1 MNQTVVV
8 TRRNH
13 LPGSLGIFY
22 RGKSPRVISS
32 SSQGVSLFASGIDS
46 WIKFCGED
54 KRTPT
59 WDDSLLFVL
68 NLAEQYKGFESD
80 LSLKYDFEVPYQL
93 AIAPMEGRVGFRT
106 PNNGVGKM
114 LRPGIGKLMNK
125 LEYISMSLNYGG
137 NMDLFKQLLPSD
149 YLVA

>member
-1 MNQTVVV
+1 MNQTVVA
-8 TRRNH
+8 TRENH

-46 WIKFCGED
+46 WIKFCEKS
-54 KRTPT
+54 KRAPN

-68 NLAEQYKGFESD
+68 NLAERYKGFESD
-80 LSLKYDFEVPYQL
+80 LSLKYDFEAPYQL
-93 AIAPMEGRVGFRT
+93 AIAPIEGRVGFRT
-106 PNNGVGKM
+106 SNNGVEKM

-125 LEYISMSLNYGG
+125 LGYISMSLNYGC
-137 NMDLFKQLLPSD
+137 NVDLFKQLLPPD
-149 YLVA
+149 YLAV